1 MTDRGAEL
9 SDSDSN
15 FDPELLEF
23 LERHCDAIQD
33 GEHFSIP
40 EELLKK
46 HPNLMQLV
54 DCIHLLDSMA
64 GGGGQDKVAETL
76 LSSDSSLSS
85 SSFQSLPR
93 EFGAYLLEAELGRG
107 GMGVVYRARHQT
119 LDSHFALKMVR
130 SCEFASD
137 EEVRRFFR
145 EARAASRLR
154 HSNIVSVHDAGEH
167 EGIPFLVMA
176 YISEFTL
183 ADRIKMGEISLDES
197 AAMLVQ
203 ITRAVGYLHRQDV
216 IHRDLKPSNIL
227 IDNDGNALVT
237 DFGLAKVFEHDDEQ
251 TMSGAIL
258 GTPAYMS
265 PEQAWGKVNSVTYRS
280 DLYSLGAILYELLT
294 GQPPFSES
302 VPLDQILRLRDSEP
316 KHPQKINPAIS
327 RPLAQICMRCLEKK
341 PENRYG
347 SADELADDLERFL
360 NHEPIVLKSMGLWN
374 SVRRWARREP
384 ALVVHLTA
392 FLVIFTVVQL
402 AELSV
407 PGLRPSYIPEM
418 IILGTWGAASIVFQ
432 RLLRKDVR
440 FVRRCWVASDAILF
454 TAAVYYAAR
463 PIESLVAG
471 YALLIVAS
479 AMWYKPRLVAVT
491 TVTSVISYFFL
502 HSMRGDPETPGHY
515 PYLVAGILIVTGGIV
530 ISLVRRILQLLSFR
544 SRF

>member
-1 MTDRGAEL
+1 MTDRGAES

-23 LERHCDAIQD
+23 LEKHCDAIQEGQD
-33 GEHFSIP
+33 FDVP
-40 EELLKK
+40 ESLLRK
-46 HPNLMQLV
+46 HPNLLQLV
-54 DCIHLLDSMA
+54 DCINLLDSMA
-64 GGGGQDKVAETL
+64 TDGGQDSVAQTL
-76 LSSDSSLSS
+76 VSSDSGWSS
-85 SSFQSLPR
+85 SSLQSLPR
-93 EFGAYLLEAELGRG
+93 EFGSYVLEAELGRG

-176 YISEFTL
+176 YISECTL
-183 ADRIKMGEISLDES
+183 ADRIKEGEISLDES
-197 AAMLVQ
+197 TAMLIQ
-203 ITRAVGYLHRQDV
+203 IARAVGYLHRQDV

-227 IDNDGNALVT
+227 IDDDGNAFVT
-237 DFGLAKVFEHDDEQ
+237 DFGLAKVFELDDEQ

-265 PEQAWGKVNSVTYRS
+265 PEQAWGKVNSVTFRS
-280 DLYSLGAILYELLT
+280 DIYSLGAILYELST

-316 KHPQKINPAIS
+316 KHPQKINPAIP

-360 NHEPIVLKSMGLWN
+360 NQEPIVLKSMGLWN

-392 FLVIFTVVQL
+392 FIVIFAVVQL
-402 AELSV
+402 AELAD
-407 PGLRPSYIPEM
+407 PGLRPSYLPEM
-418 IILGTWGAASIVFQ
+418 IILGTWGIASIVFQ
-432 RLLRKDVR
+432 RLLTKDVR

-463 PIESLVAG
+463 PVESLVAG

-544 SRF
+544 SRL